1 MMAPL
6 LLALLASAAGPAK
19 PATPASGK
27 EQGPEDAGSRIEAI
41 QRELVEVIAER
52 HRQQL
57 EAVGDPESQFRIQ
70 SDPSWSISEDGRLR
84 VHDKA
89 AEVRS
94 WKPDPAAQAKASTN
108 MRNAGLSYELP
119 MDLQVRELSPG
130 VVAATYRLVQ
140 HTRFQGEPCTKVFRM
155 GEVYRREGDR
165 WRVVVSSET
174 VIPGKPIP
182 RPVDTKAYADYD
194 GIYRLLPDY
203 TYRVTRDGDGLLWFN
218 SEAGRVELVPEDEH
232 TFVIDGRA
240 HYRVRFERDAA
251 GKVTHLRMIEF
262 PGVEYSAIKQ

>member
-19 PATPASGK
+19 PATPALGK
-27 EQGPEDAGSRIEAI
+27 EPGPEDAGSRIAAI
-41 QRELVEVIAER
+41 QRELVEVIAES
-52 HRQQL
+52 HRQEL
-57 EAVGDPESQFRIQ
+57 EAVSDPESQFRIQ

-84 VHDKA
+84 LHDKA

-94 WKPDPAAQAKASTN
+94 WKPDLAAQAKASTDI
-108 MRNAGLSYELP
+108 RNAGLSYEP
-119 MDLQVRELSPG
+119 PAELQVRELSPG

-165 WRVVVSSET
+165 WRVVVSQET

-182 RPVDTKAYADYD
+182 WPVDTKAYADYA
-194 GIYRLLPDY
+194 GTYRLLPDY
-203 TYRVTRDGDGLLWFN
+203 TFRVTPDGDRLWLN

-251 GKVTHLRMIEF
+251 GKVRHFRMIEF
-262 PGVEYSAIKQ
+262 PGVEYSAIRQ

>member
-1 MMAPL
+1 
-6 LLALLASAAGPAK
+6 
-19 PATPASGK
+19 
-27 EQGPEDAGSRIEAI
+27 
-41 QRELVEVIAER
+41 
-52 HRQQL
+52 
-57 EAVGDPESQFRIQ
+57 
-70 SDPSWSISEDGRLR
+70 
-84 VHDKA
+84 
-89 AEVRS
+89 
-94 WKPDPAAQAKASTN
+94 
-108 MRNAGLSYELP
+108 MRNAGLSYEP
-119 MDLQVRELSPG
+119 PAELQVRELSPG

-165 WRVVVSSET
+165 WRVVVSQET

-182 RPVDTKAYADYD
+182 RPVDTKAYADYA
-194 GIYRLLPDY
+194 GTYRLLPDY
-203 TYRVTRDGDGLLWFN
+203 TYRVTSDGDRLLWLN